1 MQRPL
6 EEKASKLTLRDLV
19 LTGYLQE
26 VSRGHSKLGNE
37 LGKPQRTH
45 EQTKDRMLELGK
57 IISEL
62 IEAKKKAE
70 TRKRTTCQRISRK
83 LKVKGKRSLA
93 AIRRNDGT
101 TLNTVKLKVHAG
113 KDSEQ
118 PKH

>member
-62 IEAKKKAE
+62 IEAKKK
-70 TRKRTTCQRISRK
+70 KK
-83 LKVKGKRSLA
+83 
-93 AIRRNDGT
+93 
-101 TLNTVKLKVHAG
+101 
-113 KDSEQ
+113 
-118 PKH
+118 PKHVRELLARG

>member
-45 EQTKDRMLELGK
+45 EQTKDRMLELGTTLK
-57 IISEL
+57 NLSKR
-62 IEAKKKAE
+62 KKK
-70 TRKRTTCQRISRK
+70 
-83 LKVKGKRSLA
+83 
-93 AIRRNDGT
+93 
-101 TLNTVKLKVHAG
+101 
-113 KDSEQ
+113 
-118 PKH
+118 PKHVRELLT